1 VLQPTARQ
9 PEVNKSLDP
18 QFTPHNLSS
27 MPDRYDTTQTWQ
39 WNLAHAPPLTPPAAD
54 VQVVPGDWNWCGLPV
69 NSPLGIAAG
78 PLLNGPWLRYYALRG
93 FDILVYKTVRSSS
106 RPCYSLPNLVPV
118 VGDDLLSPGAT
129 VPAAPSMAGTW
140 AVSFGMPSVA
150 VAEWQADIAETRKT
164 LNKGQLLVVS
174 VVGTQATSEDGEQ
187 QLDALADDFAS
198 CAKLACEAG
207 ADGIEANFSCPN
219 VSTDDGQLYQ
229 HPSSAAL
236 VAGRIRASIGDKPL
250 VLKIGF
256 TNSDELVRSLVQHV
270 APFVQGL
277 AMTNAISAR
286 VKDRHGQL
294 LFDGES
300 RGICGDAIRQA
311 SIQQVRRF
319 SDCIRRLGVPLQ
331 LVGVGGIASA
341 EHVRSY
347 LAAGATTVAAATAV
361 MTNPELGI
369 HIRRDLQSRR

>member
-1 VLQPTARQ
+1 
-9 PEVNKSLDP
+9 
-18 QFTPHNLSS
+18 
-27 MPDRYDTTQTWQ
+27 
-39 WNLAHAPPLTPPAAD
+39 
-54 VQVVPGDWNWCGLPV
+54 
-69 NSPLGIAAG
+69 
-78 PLLNGPWLRYYALRG
+78 
-93 FDILVYKTVRSSS
+93 
-106 RPCYSLPNLVPV
+106 
-118 VGDDLLSPGAT
+118 
-129 VPAAPSMAGTW
+129 
-140 AVSFGMPSVA
+140 
-150 VAEWQADIAETRKT
+150 
-164 LNKGQLLVVS
+164 
-174 VVGTQATSEDGEQ
+174 
-187 QLDALADDFAS
+187 
-198 CAKLACEAG
+198 
-207 ADGIEANFSCPN
+207 
-219 VSTDDGQLYQ
+219 
-229 HPSSAAL
+229 L